1 MSRKALCV
9 KMKTWKLWENEKIN
23 EEETRLLRRLA
34 DEIPIPFDEEGKR
47 DVETLINAFVGRDD
61 AAGLAAPQIGIS
73 KRVVIFKNG
82 NFNDRTPI
90 KKGDGHYDVLVNPR
104 ITQIRGDSE
113 KAQEACLSCPDIS
126 ADVVRATSIKVK
138 AYDEKGEKINKR
150 YTGFL
155 ARVVQ
160 HELDHLDGKL
170 IVDRGTTIYFPKEK
184 SQFFDKIFKDE

>member
-1 MSRKALCV
+1 
-9 KMKTWKLWENEKIN
+9 MKTWKLWEDEKIN
-23 EEETRLLRRLA
+23 EEEARLLRRHA

-47 DVETLINAFVGRDD
+47 DIEILVDAFTGRDD

-73 KRVVIFKNG
+73 KRVVVFKNG
-82 NFNDRTPI
+82 NFNDKAPI
-90 KKGDGHYDVLVNPR
+90 KKGGGNYDVLVNPR
-104 ITQIRGDSE
+104 ITQIRGDME
-113 KAQEACLSCPDIS
+113 KTREACLSCPDIS
-126 ADVVRATSIKVK
+126 ADVARATSIKVK
-138 AYDEKGEKINKR
+138 AYNEKGEKINKR

-184 SQFFDKIFKDE
+184 SNFFDKIFKDE

>member
-1 MSRKALCV
+1 
-9 KMKTWKLWENEKIN
+9 MKTWKLWENEKIN
-23 EEETRLLRRLA
+23 KEETNLLRRHA
-34 DEIPIPFDEEGKR
+34 DEIPVPFDEDGKK
-47 DVETLINAFVGRDD
+47 DIETLVDTFVGRDD

-73 KRVVIFKNG
+73 KRVVVFKNG
-82 NFNDRTPI
+82 NFSDKTPM
-90 KKGDGHYDVLVNPR
+90 KKGGGNYDVLINPR
-104 ITQIRGDSE
+104 ITQIRGDKE
-113 KAQEACLSCPDIS
+113 KMQEACLSCPDIS

-138 AYDEKGEKINKR
+138 AYDEKGNKINKR

-184 SQFFDKIFKDE
+184 AQFFDKIFKGE

>member
-1 MSRKALCV
+1 
-9 KMKTWKLWENEKIN
+9 MKTWKLWEDEKIN
-23 EEETRLLRRLA
+23 EEEARLLRRHA
-34 DEIPIPFDEEGKR
+34 DEIPIPFDEEGKS
-47 DVETLINAFVGRDD
+47 DIEILVDAFTGRDD

-73 KRVVIFKNG
+73 KRVVVFKNG
-82 NFNDRTPI
+82 NFDDKAPI
-90 KKGDGHYDVLVNPR
+90 KKGGDHYDVLVNPR
-104 ITQIRGDSE
+104 ITQIRGDME

-138 AYDEKGEKINKR
+138 AYDEKGNKVNKR

-184 SQFFDKIFKDE
+184 SNFFGKIFKDE

>member
-1 MSRKALCV
+1 
-9 KMKTWKLWENEKIN
+9 MKTWKLWENEKIN
-23 EEETRLLRRLA
+23 EAETRLLRRQA
-34 DEIPIPFDEEGKR
+34 DEIPIPLDEEGKK
-47 DVETLINAFVGRDD
+47 DIEILVDTFTGRDD

-73 KRVVIFKNG
+73 KRVVVFKNG
-82 NFNDRTPI
+82 NFSDKTPL
-90 KKGDGHYDVLVNPR
+90 KKGGGHYDVLVNPR
-104 ITQIRGDSE
+104 ITQIRGDKE
-113 KAQEACLSCPDIS
+113 KMQEACLSCPDIS

-138 AYDEKGEKINKR
+138 AYDEEGNKINKR

-184 SQFFDKIFKDE
+184 SQFFDKIFKGE

>member
-1 MSRKALCV
+1 
-9 KMKTWKLWENEKIN
+9 MKTWKLWEDEKIN
-23 EEETRLLRRLA
+23 EEETRLLRRHA
-34 DEIPIPFDEEGKR
+34 DEIPIPFGEEGKR
-47 DVETLINAFVGRDD
+47 DIEILVDAFTGRDD

-73 KRVVIFKNG
+73 KRVVVFKNG
-82 NFNDRTPI
+82 DFDDKAPI
-90 KKGDGHYDVLVNPR
+90 KKGGGHYDVLVNPR
-104 ITQIRGDSE
+104 ITQIRGDME
-113 KAQEACLSCPDIS
+113 KAQEGCLSCPDIR

-138 AYDEKGEKINKR
+138 AYDEKGNKINKR

-184 SQFFDKIFKDE
+184 SRFFDKIFKDE